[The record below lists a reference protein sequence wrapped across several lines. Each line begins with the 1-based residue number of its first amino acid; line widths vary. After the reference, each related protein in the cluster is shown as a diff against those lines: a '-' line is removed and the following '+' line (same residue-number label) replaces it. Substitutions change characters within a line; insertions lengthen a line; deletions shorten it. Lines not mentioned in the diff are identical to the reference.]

1 VAHAYGIPARWCE
14 VSGDAGRV
22 PGDGT
27 KFRDYLL
34 SVGLD
39 PAPPFLLT
47 PHSRVESALAAEA
60 LGRFPR
66 RGVDLTALAAAA
78 PFKIT
83 AVVDLPNFSAANTI

>member
-1 VAHAYGIPARWCE
+1 
-14 VSGDAGRV
+14 
-22 PGDGT
+22 
-27 KFRDYLL
+27 LL

-39 PAPPFLLT
+39 PAPPFLLP